1 MAPTAKALRS
11 RRDLGSMS
19 SRGGKRNTGKPVEIA
34 PAAIRICQKNRRIL
48 KALEYKASISE
59 RHRRSKQKS
68 PGRGETPPLDER
80 LRYKFGECGSFSRN
94 KLGYSPS
101 RRVGVSS

>member
-1 MAPTAKALRS
+1 
-11 RRDLGSMS
+11 MS
-19 SRGGKRNTGKPVEIA
+19 SPRRQRNTGKPVEID

-101 RRVGVSS
+101 RRVGISS